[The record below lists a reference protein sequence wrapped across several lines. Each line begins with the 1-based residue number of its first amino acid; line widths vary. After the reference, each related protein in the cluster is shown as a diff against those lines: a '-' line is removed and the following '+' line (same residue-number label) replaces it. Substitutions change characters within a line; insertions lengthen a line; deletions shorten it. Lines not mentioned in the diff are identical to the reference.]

1 MPLQDSMPGA
11 RRLIHAAVA
20 FAMLL
25 VIAMASMG
33 VMPTPAS
40 LGRVF
45 GASIG
50 SGDPY
55 PCQDCGCGCAG
66 ATECW
71 TACCCHTPHQRLV
84 WALERGILPPMGVR
98 FTDADWIAAANA
110 IKPGSATCG
119 ACVARLKAGLAAGIA
134 LVRAE
139 GSAADRS
146 GGSCC
151 SSRRSA
157 PVPSACCSTDGADTA
172 CDAGPCTRG
181 PRSLP
186 CASALG
192 CKGGAALV
200 VCAVIPSIPADA
212 VLRVVSVPGG
222 VAPRVT
228 ANPEPGRLLSRSL
241 DIPAPPPKRCA

>member
-1 MPLQDSMPGA
+1 
-11 RRLIHAAVA
+11 
-20 FAMLL
+20 
-25 VIAMASMG
+25 
-33 VMPTPAS
+33 
-40 LGRVF
+40 VF

-192 CKGGAALV
+192 CKGGAAHPLDSRGRG
-200 VCAVIPSIPADA
+200 AS
-212 VLRVVSVPGG
+212 GG
-222 VAPRVT
+222 VRAG
-228 ANPEPGRLLSRSL
+228 GRRPARHGKSGAG
-241 DIPAPPPKRCA
+241 PAPLTFPGHPCAAAQALRLSPVPS